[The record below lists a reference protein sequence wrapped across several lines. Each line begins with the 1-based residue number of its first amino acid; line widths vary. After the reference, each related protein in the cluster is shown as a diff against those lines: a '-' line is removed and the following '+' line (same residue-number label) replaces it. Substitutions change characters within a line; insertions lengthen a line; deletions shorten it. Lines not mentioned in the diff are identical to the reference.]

1 MTEARPERP
10 LSFLVIS
17 TFEKGQ
23 PFLRELAALG
33 ARVTFLTVNKLRDAD
48 WPKDILAEF
57 LTMPEELTPQQT
69 LNTVAYLARTR
80 NVDRVVALDEFD
92 MENAALIREHMRIP
106 GMGLTTTRYFR
117 DKLAMRKK
125 AARLTIENMRVPE
138 FCHVLNYDDL
148 NHYMASVPAPW
159 VLKPRGDA
167 SAIGIKKIKAAEEL
181 WPILDQLGD
190 RQSYFL
196 LERFVPG
203 EIYHVDG
210 ITCEREVCY
219 AAAHKYGQPPMQL
232 MNEGGVFT
240 TRTLDRES
248 EESRQ
253 LMRIHAELIPALGL
267 VHGVTHTEFIHSRD
281 DGQFYFLE
289 TAARVG
295 GAYIADVME
304 QAAGINPWVEW
315 ARIEVAT
322 ASVTK
327 YQPPAARQ
335 DYAGS
340 VLCLAKQEWP
350 DTSAYD
356 VPEVAYRMKKRH
368 HAGLIVRSA
377 DPVRVQTLLEDYAQ
391 GFLRDFGAKM
401 PIPDRPTA

>member
-1 MTEARPERP
+1 MADAPATTSP
-10 LSFLVIS
+10 SFLVIS
-17 TFEKGQ
+17 TYEKGQ
-23 PFLRELAALG
+23 AFLRELAGLG
-33 ARVTFLTVNKLRDAD
+33 ARVIFLTVNKLRDAD
-48 WPKDILAEF
+48 WPKDCLAEF
-57 LTMPEELTPQQT
+57 LTMPEELTPEQT
-69 LNTVAYLARTR
+69 LHTVAWLARTR
-80 NVDRVVALDEFD
+80 RIDRVIALDEFD
-92 MENAALIREHMRIP
+92 MENVALIREHMRVP

-125 AARLTIENMRVPE
+125 AAKLSIVNMRVPE
-138 FCHVLNYDDL
+138 FSPVLNYDDL
-148 NHYMASVPAPW
+148 RHYMATVPGPW

-167 SAIGIKKIKAAEEL
+167 SAIGIKKIRAEADL

-210 ITCEREVCY
+210 ITFDRDVRF
-219 AAAHKYGQPPMQL
+219 AAAHKYGRPPMQL

-240 TRTLDRES
+240 TRTLDRDC
-248 EESRQ
+248 EESRE
-253 LMRIHAELIPALGL
+253 LIRIHAELVPALGML
-267 VHGVTHTEFIHSRD
+267 HGVSHTEFIHSD
-281 DGQFYFLE
+281 ADGQFYFLE

-315 ARIEVAT
+315 ARIEFAT
-322 ASVTK
+322 AVGAN
-327 YQPPAARQ
+327 YHPPVARQ

-340 VLCLAKQEWP
+340 VLCLARQEWP
-350 DTSAYD
+350 DTQAYNA
-356 VPEVAYRMKKRH
+356 PEVAYRMKKFH
-368 HAGLIVRSA
+368 HAGLIVRSPDAARVA
-377 DPVRVQTLLEDYAQ
+377 DLLEEY
-391 GFLRDFGAKM
+391 GERFLEDFGASM

>member
-1 MTEARPERP
+1 MSQATEQPP

-17 TFEKGQ
+17 TYEKGQ
-23 PFLRELAALG
+23 AFLRELAALG
-33 ARVTFLTVNKLRDAD
+33 VQVIFLTVNKLRDAD
-48 WPKDILAEF
+48 WPKDCLAEF
-57 LTMPEELTPQQT
+57 LTMPELLTPEQT
-69 LNTVAYLARTR
+69 LHTVAWLARTR
-80 NVDRVVALDEFD
+80 RIDRVIALDEFD

-125 AARLTIENMRVPE
+125 AARLSIANMRVPE
-138 FCHVLNYDDL
+138 FTPVLNYDDL
-148 NHYMASVPAPW
+148 KQYMASVPAPW

-167 SAIGIKKIKAAEEL
+167 SAIGIKKVRAEKDL

-210 ITCEREVCY
+210 ITFDREVRF
-219 AAAHKYGQPPMQL
+219 ASAHKYGQPPMQL

-240 TRTLDRES
+240 TRTIDRDC

-253 LMRIHAELIPALGL
+253 LMRIHAELIPALGM
-267 VHGVTHTEFIHSRD
+267 VHGVSHTEFIQSSA

-304 QAAGINPWVEW
+304 HAAGINPWVEW
-315 ARIEVAT
+315 ARIEFAT
-322 ASVTK
+322 ASGINYVSPT
-327 YQPPAARQ
+327 PRQ
-335 DYAGS
+335 EYAGS
-340 VLCLAKQEWP
+340 VLCLARQEWP
-350 DTSAYD
+350 DTQAYD
-356 VPEVAYRMKKRH
+356 APEVAYRMKKFH
-368 HAGLIVRSA
+368 HAGLIVRSPEA
-377 DPVRVQTLLEDYAQ
+377 ARVTELLEEY
-391 GFLRDFGAKM
+391 GERFLEDFGASM

>member
-1 MTEARPERP
+1 MPTLPSERP

-23 PFLRELAALG
+23 AFLRELARLG
-33 ARVTFLTVNKLRDAD
+33 ARVTFLTVDKLADAD
-48 WPKDILAEF
+48 WPKESLAEF
-57 LTMPEELTPQQT
+57 LTMPEELTPEQT
-69 LNTVAYLARTR
+69 LHTVAYLARTR
-80 NVDRVVALDEFD
+80 NIDRVVALDEFD

-125 AARLTIENMRVPE
+125 AAKLEIANMRIPE

-148 NHYMASVPAPW
+148 KHYMANVPAPW

-167 SAIGIKKIKAAEEL
+167 SAIGIRKIKSAEEL
-181 WPILDQLGD
+181 WPILDRLGD

-203 EIYHVDG
+203 EIYHADG
-210 ITCEREVCY
+210 ITYDREICY
-219 AAAHKYGQPPMQL
+219 AAVHKYGQPPMQL

-240 TRTLDRES
+240 TRTLDRAT

-253 LMRIHAELIPALGL
+253 LTRIHAELIPALGL

-304 QAAGINPWVEW
+304 QASGINPWVEW
-315 ARIEVAT
+315 ARIEFAT
-322 ASVTK
+322 ASGAK
-327 YQPPAARQ
+327 YQPPPARQ
-335 DYAGS
+335 EYAGS

-350 DTSAYD
+350 DTSSYD
-356 VPEVAYRMKKRH
+356 APEVAYRMKKHH
-368 HAGLIVRSA
+368 HAGLIVRSP
-377 DPVRVQTLLEDYAQ
+377 DPARVQSLLEDYAQ
-391 GFLRDFGAKM
+391 RFLTDFGAKM